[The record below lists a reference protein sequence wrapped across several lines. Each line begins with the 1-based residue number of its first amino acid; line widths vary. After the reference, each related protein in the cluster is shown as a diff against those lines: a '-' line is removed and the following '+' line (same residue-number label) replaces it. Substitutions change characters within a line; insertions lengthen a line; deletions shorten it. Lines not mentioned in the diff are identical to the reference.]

1 MYNRMLV
8 AVDTTPD
15 ETNSAL
21 QRTEQFAKMTGATV
35 YLLHVTRGHVVSWDI
50 TGASGRAVVSE
61 EDDAEDVDRRVVQ
74 RAVDHLAGAGIE
86 AHGEIVSAT
95 EHDVAAVI
103 LQRAKEL
110 DVDLIV
116 LGEEHHRG
124 PGRGFRSS
132 VAEKVIHQHP
142 PYSILLARPA
152 PIAGAST
159 DKDTSRP
166 VTPSRGA

>member
-1 MYNRMLV
+1 MYDRILV

-15 ETNSAL
+15 ENNPAL
-21 QRTEQFAKMTGATV
+21 QRTEQFAKMARATV
-35 YLLHVTRGHVVSWDI
+35 YLLHVIRGHIVPWDI
-50 TGASGRAVVSE
+50 TGGSGRAVIAA
-61 EDDAEDVDRRVVQ
+61 EDDAENWDRQIVQ
-74 RAVDHLAGAGIE
+74 RAVDHLTTAGIE

-95 EHDVAAVI
+95 EHDIAEVI

-132 VAEKVIHQHP
+132 VAERVIHQHP
-142 PYSILLARPA
+142 PYSILLARPSQPA
-152 PIAGAST
+152 
-159 DKDTSRP
+159 
-166 VTPSRGA
+166 